1 MKKTKVIPI
10 TREGKN
16 IYCASTGSGDSPLLL
31 LHGNTASSFMFQPI
45 LPLYEKH
52 FRVLVM
58 DFLGHGNS
66 DRLKEF
72 PSDLWFSQ
80 AMQAAAVL
88 DTLDLRN
95 VNVLGT
101 SGGALAALN
110 LALERPDL
118 VGKVIVDSFEG
129 ENALDA
135 VAAIIAAERTQVKS
149 DPESVRFWQT
159 CHGDDWES
167 IVDNDTQAMLR
178 HHATITSF
186 FHRDISTLAMPVL
199 LTASLEDEF
208 AEIARFSETYTA
220 MLNKIPKGAMH
231 LFPTG
236 GHPALLSN
244 AVPFAALVEKFFLGL
259 GE

>member
-1 MKKTKVIPI
+1 MSHVAIGDKKLYYAGT
-10 TREGKN
+10 G
-16 IYCASTGSGDSPLLL
+16 GSGNSPLLL
-31 LHGNTASSFMFQPI
+31 LHGNTASSYMFQPI
-45 LPLYEKH
+45 LSLYEKH

-88 DTLDLRN
+88 DALGLRN
-95 VNVLGT
+95 VNILGT

-118 VGKVIVDSFEG
+118 VGKVIADSFEG
-129 ENALDA
+129 ESALDA
-135 VAAIIAAERTQVKS
+135 VAAIIAVERTQAKS
-149 DPESVRFWQT
+149 DPESARFWQA

-178 HHATITSF
+178 HHAMITNF
-186 FHRDISTLAMPVL
+186 FHGDVSTLAMPVL
-199 LTASLEDEF
+199 FTASLEDEF
-208 AEIARFSETYTA
+208 AEIARFPETYAA
-220 MLNKIPKGAMH
+220 MLKKIPKGAMH

-244 AVPFAALVEKFFLGL
+244 AVPFTVLAEKFFLGL
-259 GE
+259 NE